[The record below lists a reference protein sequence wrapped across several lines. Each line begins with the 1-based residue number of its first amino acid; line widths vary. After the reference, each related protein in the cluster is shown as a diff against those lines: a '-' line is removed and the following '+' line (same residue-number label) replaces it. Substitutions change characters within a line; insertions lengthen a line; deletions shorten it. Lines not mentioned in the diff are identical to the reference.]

1 VLLDDIAIPN
11 DELPGFEVVPAR
23 ERLFAA
29 VDPYEAAA
37 VARIGAACERAGA
50 LRIAAA
56 ATWLGNGWLYPLC
69 SLLVVLTGI
78 EQPLRFLTAS
88 LISFGAAFA
97 IYPFLKSSLGRI
109 RPCDLDVGL
118 LRGERPLD
126 HYSCPSGHAM
136 TASAYSVALVFAD
149 PAALPLA
156 MAIVLVIG
164 WSRVALGHHYVS
176 DVLLGV
182 VLGAMVAAP
191 VASLLF

>member
-1 VLLDDIAIPN
+1 
-11 DELPGFEVVPAR
+11 
-23 ERLFAA
+23 
-29 VDPYEAAA
+29 
-37 VARIGAACERAGA
+37 
-50 LRIAAA
+50 
-56 ATWLGNGWLYPLC
+56 
-69 SLLVVLTGI
+69 
-78 EQPLRFLTAS
+78 
-88 LISFGAAFA
+88 
-97 IYPFLKSSLGRI
+97 
-109 RPCDLDVGL
+109 
-118 LRGERPLD
+118 
-126 HYSCPSGHAM
+126 M